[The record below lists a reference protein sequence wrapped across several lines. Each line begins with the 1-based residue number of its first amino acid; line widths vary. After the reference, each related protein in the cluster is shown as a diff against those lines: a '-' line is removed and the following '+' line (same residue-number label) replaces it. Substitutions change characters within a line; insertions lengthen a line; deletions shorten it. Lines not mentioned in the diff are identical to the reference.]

1 MLKHFP
7 NKYIHEPWTAPE
19 QVQVAARCV
28 VGRDY
33 PLPMVN
39 HQQASRINLQ
49 RIRLVYQ
56 QLTQCAKT
64 PGLFPNSILGSTT
77 NAENSKSGNKFIGDL
92 KLRAKNNMVR
102 RWLCFLAPVLSCN
115 GAFHYLLPKMST
127 STASL

>member
-64 PGLFPNSILGSTT
+64 PGEIYGVLHQPFSRSLPS
-77 NAENSKSGNKFIGDL
+77 
-92 KLRAKNNMVR
+92 RALWN
-102 RWLCFLAPVLSCN
+102 
-115 GAFHYLLPKMST
+115 LLEDR
-127 STASL
+127 